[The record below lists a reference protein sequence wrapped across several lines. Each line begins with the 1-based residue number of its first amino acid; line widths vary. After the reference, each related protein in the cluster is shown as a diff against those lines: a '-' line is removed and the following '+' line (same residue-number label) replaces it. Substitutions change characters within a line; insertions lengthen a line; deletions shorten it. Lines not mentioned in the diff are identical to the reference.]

1 MASSIVLIG
10 LIIARFFA
18 VLLCLARS
26 LSLSSPWIFLPFLLT
41 TLPAPTLL
49 EALFVCVACGVP
61 HTNRHVN
68 GWFITF
74 ECLVYLRSEHHGQTE
89 CRSAVRMLALRLT
102 AERGGEKGTT
112 TMGGSGLVY
121 GLRLDVVV

>member
-1 MASSIVLIG
+1 MVGI
-10 LIIARFFA
+10 IIAHFFS
-18 VLLCLARS
+18 VLLCLARTSFFFFSWGFLTRS
-26 LSLSSPWIFLPFLLT
+26 LDDLACFHSSGGFVGK
-41 TLPAPTLL
+41 
-49 EALFVCVACGVP
+49 FVCIASVP